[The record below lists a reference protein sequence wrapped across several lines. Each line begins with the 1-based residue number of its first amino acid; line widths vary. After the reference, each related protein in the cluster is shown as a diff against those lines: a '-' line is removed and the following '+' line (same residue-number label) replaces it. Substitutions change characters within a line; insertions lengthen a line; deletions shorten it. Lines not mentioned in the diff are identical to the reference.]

1 MLLIGALPQPVTSA
15 PLVLFIYLV
24 LILMV
29 GSALASVLLRNT
41 LYAIGAFAASM
52 VLVALLYLAIAPFLL
67 FAIQLLV
74 FTTVS
79 AALLIGLLRGTSGLD
94 ASQESFSRE
103 WIVGAAVSAALLALL
118 VVVDAMTSWPMG
130 VVGNAG
136 AGLGQALGNTY
147 IVGLAVLIVI
157 LASAALGSGVL
168 LAAPTVASP
177 RGGGSTRS
185 SSPGGGGS
193 RSPSPGSR
201 R

>member
-103 WIVGAAVSAALLALL
+103 WIVGAAVSAAVLALL

-168 LAAPTVASP
+168 LAAPTLPSP
-177 RGGGSTRS
+177 RGGGSR
-185 SSPGGGGS
+185 P
-193 RSPSPGSR
+193 PSPGSR